1 MGFFTHAW
9 NSIKSKVKSVGN
21 FHNIAHKAARVWN
34 TGTQILGKSRNF
46 ISKAKRVAEV
56 AMLIPGVGEFAA
68 PIAAGLETADF
79 ALGQIDKHRKT
90 AEKYG
95 RKGKEIATQVSRK
108 ADRYASRADD
118 VWARKDL
125 GAAVKLGTDM
135 DNDGRTS
142 YKQGR
147 KAYRRGRE
155 MYSQANQ
162 QYQQYGW
169 RGNRQAVVPYRAA
182 PSRAQ
187 NRRNQRP
194 AIANRPYY
202 EPIW

>member
-9 NSIKSKVKSVGN
+9 NSVKSKVKKVGN
-21 FHNIAHKAARVWN
+21 FHDVAHKAARVWN

-56 AMLIPGVGEFAA
+56 AMLVPGVAEFAA

-79 ALGQIDKHRKT
+79 ALGEIDKHRKT

-125 GAAVKLGTDM
+125 GGAVKLGRDM
-135 DNDGRTS
+135 YKDSRKT

-147 KAYRRGRE
+147 QAYRQGRD
-155 MYSQANQ
+155 MYSNARS
-162 QYQQYGW
+162 QYQAQ
-169 RGNRQAVVPYRAA
+169 RPARQ
-182 PSRAQ
+182 
-187 NRRNQRP
+187 QRP
-194 AIANRPYY
+194 AIANRPFY
-202 EPIW
+202 EPIF